1 MWTILLVCSH
11 SELSAG
17 QIIHSNCPHLI
28 LHSVKLVWPY
38 TPTKRRGQIISEPTA
53 CAVPDAVSEH
63 TTHNRGRYMIINY
76 HCGKGMYTTYTEA
89 ILQLFFNHVEQKAS
103 FLYKLSLQPYPDCVF
118 A

>member
-1 MWTILLVCSH
+1 MLEVESITPYGDFSLLSW
-11 SELSAG
+11 
-17 QIIHSNCPHLI
+17 PH
-28 LHSVKLVWPY
+28 

-76 HCGKGMYTTYTEA
+76 HCGKGMYTTYTEE

-103 FLYKLSLQPYPDCVF
+103 FLYTQF
-118 A
+118 ATVS